1 MRKSADFL
9 IALHEVKGWNDS
21 EISRQLGISSAAVSQ
36 WRTGKRALSPAMAVR
51 VAELLEIE
59 PEYVLACM
67 HAERVDD
74 ALARP
79 FLERLVARAL
89 GPKARALYRQIARAA
104 KTGAVPVVAV
114 AALLSGAYTP
124 AEIRAV
130 QARAEQCILRKIKR
144 IRRKAA

>member
-9 IALHEVKGWNDS
+9 DALQHLKGWNDFR
-21 EISRQLGISSAAVSQ
+21 ISKELGISNQAVSQ

-74 ALARP
+74 ELARP
-79 FLERLVARAL
+79 FLERLVTRAL

-104 KTGAVPVVAV
+104 KTGAIPAVAI

-124 AEIRAV
+124 AQIGSIK
-130 QARAEQCILRKIKR
+130 ARAEVCILRKIKGV
-144 IRRKAA
+144 RRSAA

>member
-9 IALHEVKGWNDS
+9 DALQHLKSWNDFR
-21 EISRQLGISSAAVSQ
+21 ISKELGISTAAVSQ
-36 WRTGKRALSPAMAVR
+36 WRTGKRSLSPAMAVR

-74 ALARP
+74 ELARP
-79 FLERLVARAL
+79 FLERLCTRAM

-104 KTGAVPVVAV
+104 KTGSIPVVA
-114 AALLSGAYTP
+114 P
-124 AEIRAV
+124 
-130 QARAEQCILRKIKR
+130 
-144 IRRKAA
+144 RRPMYIT